1 MTRQIDTNERIS
13 EQQNVSKALVKQV
26 IAIWIIPIRSFG
38 TQLTELIYEY
48 VSQRP
53 SFLSEEVAF
62 RTTSL
67 IFMSQLKM
75 RMTASIVIDQR
86 FLTYRF
92 A

>member
-26 IAIWIIPIRSFG
+26 IAIWIIPIRSFR
-38 TQLTELIYEY
+38 TQLTELIYKY